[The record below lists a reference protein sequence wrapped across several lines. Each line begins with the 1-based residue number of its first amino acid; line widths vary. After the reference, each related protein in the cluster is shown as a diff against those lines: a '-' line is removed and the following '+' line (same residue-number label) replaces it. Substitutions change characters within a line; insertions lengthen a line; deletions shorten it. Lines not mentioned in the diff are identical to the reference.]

1 MGKIAQKTLMA
12 QTSSPSL
19 APSDERLSLIFSTME
34 IQVSNGMKQ
43 ACEDYAQSVIVS
55 KQVETFNNPH
65 FGEIRTAVDDFGE
78 PWFCL
83 ADICKALDLTAKGV
97 RQRLDDGVISN
108 YPITDALG
116 REQQAI
122 FVNEDGLY
130 DAILDSRKPEARAYR
145 KWITGE
151 VLPSI
156 RKTGGYSVPGRT
168 TSNPQLQFVQ
178 TQIYLAETIS
188 RNLRLNEASR
198 LGMYQSIAEPYH
210 LAIPQYVESKGVT
223 KALKDLLA
231 DMHSPYSAIKFNQML
246 EAQGYIETKTRP
258 SSGGSVK
265 RFKSITDKGLAYGE
279 NMQNPRNQKETQPH
293 WYADRFNELYNIIT
307 A

>member
-1 MGKIAQKTLMA
+1 MDMQIT
-12 QTSSPSL
+12 
-19 APSDERLSLIFSTME
+19 D
-34 IQVSNGMKQ
+34 GMKQ
-43 ACEDYAQSVIVS
+43 AYVDYAQSVIVS
-55 KQVETFNNPH
+55 RQPEKVSVFNNPS
-65 FGEIRTAVDDFGE
+65 FGEIRTTTDENGE

-83 ADICKALDLTAKGV
+83 VDVCKILDLNPTDV
-97 RQRLDDGVISN
+97 RRRLEDGVVSN
-108 YPITDALG
+108 HPIQDALG
-116 REQQAI
+116 RTQQAN

-130 DAILDSRKPEARAYR
+130 DTILDSRKPDAKRFR

-151 VLPSI
+151 VLPSL
-156 RKTGGYSVPGRT
+156 RKTGSYSIPGRT
-168 TSNPQLQFVQ
+168 PDNPQLQFVQ
-178 TQIYLAETIS
+178 TQLYLADALSE
-188 RNLRLNEASR
+188 RLRLNEASR
-198 LGMYQSIAEPYH
+198 LGMYQSIAEPYR

-258 SSGGSVK
+258 STGGTTK

-279 NMQNPRNQKETQPH
+279 NLQSPRNQKETQPH
-293 WYADRFNELYNIIT
+293 WYADKFGELYRVVT

>member
-1 MGKIAQKTLMA
+1 MA
-12 QTSSPSL
+12 NIQLSSESPK
-19 APSDERLSLIFSTME
+19 AYI
-34 IQVSNGMKQ
+34 
-43 ACEDYAQSVIVS
+43 DYAESVMVS

-156 RKTGGYSVPGRT
+156 RKTGGYSVPGRVP
-168 TSNPQLQFVQ
+168 SNPQLQFVQ

-198 LGMYQSIAEPYH
+198 LGMYQSIAEPYR

-223 KALKDLLA
+223 KSLKDLLE

-279 NMQNPRNQKETQPH
+279 NLQSPRNQKETQPH
-293 WYADRFNELYNIIT
+293 WYADKFSELYNVVT

>member
-43 ACEDYAQSVIVS
+43 ACEVYAQSVIVS

-83 ADICKALDLTAKGV
+83 TDICKALDLTAKGV

-156 RKTGGYSVPGRT
+156 RKTGGYSVPGRI

>member
-1 MGKIAQKTLMA
+1 MDMQIT
-12 QTSSPSL
+12 
-19 APSDERLSLIFSTME
+19 D
-34 IQVSNGMKQ
+34 GMKQ
-43 ACEDYAQSVIVS
+43 AYVDYAQSVIVS

-156 RKTGGYSVPGRT
+156 RKTGGYSIPNRIP
-168 TSNPQLQFVQ
+168 SNPQLQFVQ

-198 LGMYQSIAEPYH
+198 LGMYQSIAEPYR

-223 KALKDLLA
+223 KSLKDLLA

-246 EAQGYIETKTRP
+246 ESQGYIETKTRP

-279 NMQNPRNQKETQPH
+279 NLQSPRNQKETQPH
-293 WYADRFNELYNIIT
+293 WYTDKFGELYRVVT